1 MRLKLTITDL
11 KKAFFPARGIKEMS
25 KWFMIS
31 LAGVFMIGANVL
43 IASQSTT
50 DAIKKI
56 PIRGNEMEAAES
68 LAQIDQITLHYQ
80 TYEKDR
86 QGPALHRGVY

>member
-1 MRLKLTITDL
+1 MKLY
-11 KKAFFPARGIKEMS
+11 KKCGHQFDNSILFSI
-25 KWFMIS
+25 WFMIS

-56 PIRGNEMEAAES
+56 TIRDNEMEAAES
-68 LAQIDQITLHYQ
+68 LEQIDQITLHYQ

-86 QGPALHRGVY
+86 QGPVFFPPSLYSW